1 MPIELR
7 QVSTFGTV
15 ALLGLPGS
23 PYWLAAG
30 WALHPLWDYLLH
42 YLGAGH
48 LFTPWTYAIA
58 CISFDWLI
66 AVYIVIAYGVIGSRR
81 LRFREAATT

>member
-7 QVSTFGTV
+7 QVSAIGTV

-42 YLGAGH
+42 YLGAATCSLLGPM
-48 LFTPWTYAIA
+48 LSRVSA
-58 CISFDWLI
+58 S
-66 AVYIVIAYGVIGSRR
+66 IG
-81 LRFREAATT
+81 